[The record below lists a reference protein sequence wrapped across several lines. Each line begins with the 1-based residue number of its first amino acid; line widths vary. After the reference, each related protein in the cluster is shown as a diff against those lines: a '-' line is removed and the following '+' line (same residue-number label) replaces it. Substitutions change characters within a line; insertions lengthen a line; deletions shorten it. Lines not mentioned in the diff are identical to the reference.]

1 MPRLENVIQIIDPSG
16 LKYYLGVM
24 TPSQIMELTFVPCV
38 VRMNEDILNIRTEDS
53 YQREGERNRMKSIK
67 EFYASRPHSIV
78 PPVLLSTRNSWN
90 FTPAKSGSSL
100 GSIEVTDQASII
112 DGQHRLGG
120 LSLIAQ
126 DDAVS
131 DIAHSKTIPFMA
143 IEFETVKDEAEEF
156 EVINGTQKGIK
167 KSHLKFI
174 RRGES
179 FAGNAANMLRDDEGS
194 VFYQRIGIATRAD
207 WELITFSAAE
217 DLVKATFDS
226 YFQTNTLFRPDAN
239 EDSQAKAM
247 FFLLEY
253 WKTVSEVFGVMWAD
267 IELMPAPNV
276 KKSTANPGR
285 GRFRYRLLEE
295 TGLVAIAKLGSKILH
310 KSWIAPSQ
318 EISWETVRSL
328 LQLVASDERVNLVMQ
343 KLRVENKAE
352 IIAIDPQFQ
361 FQGKAGVGAL
371 HRALEGAL
379 DRQ

>member
-1 MPRLENVIQIIDPSG
+1 MPRLENVIQVVDPSG

-24 TPSQIMELTFVPCV
+24 TPPQIMELTFVPCV

-53 YQREGERNRMKSIK
+53 YQREGERARMKSIK

-90 FTPAKSGSSL
+90 FTPIKAGSNI
-100 GSIEVTDQASII
+100 GSIEVTDQASVI

-126 DDAVS
+126 DDSVS

-143 IEFETVKDEAEEF
+143 IEFDGVKEEAEEF

-179 FAGNAANMLRDDEGS
+179 FAGNAANMLKEDEGS

-207 WELITFSAAE
+207 WELITFSAAQ
-217 DLVKATFDS
+217 DLVNATFDS
-226 YFQTNTLFRPDAN
+226 YFQQNTLFRPEAN
-239 EDSQAKAM
+239 EDTQAKAM

-253 WKTVSEVFGVMWAD
+253 WKNVAEVFSVMWGD
-267 IELMPAPNV
+267 INLMPAYNI
-276 KKSTANPGR
+276 KKTTANPGR
-285 GRFRYRLLEE
+285 GRFQYRVLEE

-318 EISWETVRSL
+318 EVSWETVRSL

-343 KLRVENKAE
+343 KLKTENKAE